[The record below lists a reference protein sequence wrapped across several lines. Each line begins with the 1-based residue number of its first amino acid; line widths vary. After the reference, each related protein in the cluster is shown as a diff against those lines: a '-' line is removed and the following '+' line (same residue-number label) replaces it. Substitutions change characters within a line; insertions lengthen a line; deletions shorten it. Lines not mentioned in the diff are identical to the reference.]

1 MKKNILLLALSFLL
15 AAPAAIAATVSG
27 NGALS
32 FAALVGQQSPY
43 LTKAEKNLLL
53 KYLNGNAKAPFP
65 KGKTVVVKADSVT
78 CRISNVDITAHSC
91 DLKFGVRTVA
101 LSGRTAHELYATL
114 IENGV
119 PSDGAAGS
127 IFEAIG
133 ALDCK
138 IAPAEVADEG
148 GGGAKCEYTPAK

>member
-1 MKKNILLLALSFLL
+1 MKTSLLLALSLSL
-15 AAPAAIAATVSG
+15 VGPAAIAGTLNG

-32 FAALVGQQSPY
+32 LAALVGLESSH

-53 KYLNGNAKAPFP
+53 KYLDSEPKAKFP
-65 KGKTVVVKADSVT
+65 KGKDVLVKADSVS

-91 DLKFGVRTVA
+91 ELKFGARTVT
-101 LSGRTAHELYATL
+101 LGGRKAHELYATL

-119 PSDGAAGS
+119 SSDGAAGS

-138 IAPAEVADEG
+138 ITPAEVADEG
-148 GGGAKCEYTPAK
+148 GGGVKCDYAPAK